1 MTDRDFY
8 LFDEC
13 VARNLYFIVPLRR
26 QATTQM
32 ALKKTKYFKTQN
44 TDTTSHLACENI
56 EITLK

>member
-26 QATTQM
+26 QATT
-32 ALKKTKYFKTQN
+32 
-44 TDTTSHLACENI
+44 
-56 EITLK
+56 